1 MPGISSDFRV
11 VVSLFL
17 TGFLRLPLYHVMAWV
32 WIIGCR
38 RDFLKGRWDGKNWLE
53 MGAFKKRGDV
63 ICKSEKSQCDLPC
76 YNAKMFWV
84 FCLKFQVEI
93 EIYSRPKTT
102 TRNYEVFVPFEME
115 ENTYSKPAFLEKH
128 GSDGNP
134 PHGQEK
140 GPSICSAVRMFGDYD
155 L

>member
-1 MPGISSDFRV
+1 M
-11 VVSLFL
+11 
-17 TGFLRLPLYHVMAWV
+17 
-32 WIIGCR
+32 
-38 RDFLKGRWDGKNWLE
+38 
-53 MGAFKKRGDV
+53 
-63 ICKSEKSQCDLPC
+63 Q
-76 YNAKMFWV
+76 
-84 FCLKFQVEI
+84 FQVEI

-115 ENTYSKPAFLEKH
+115 SNTYSKPAFLEKQE
-128 GSDGNP
+128 SDGNP